1 MFNCEMCEAKL
12 QTYNVDDEVVLGT
25 RVSGKSKEDFV
36 KLAFRN
42 GGAIAFYD
50 KMKQAMN
57 MKGWEVSHEKS

>member
-1 MFNCEMCEAKL
+1 MINCEMCEAKL
-12 QTYNVDDEVVLGT
+12 KTLDIDDKILG

>member
-1 MFNCEMCEAKL
+1 MINCEMCEAKL
-12 QTYNVDDEVVLGT
+12 KTLDIDDEIF
-25 RVSGKSKEDFV
+25 KEDFV

-57 MKGWEVSHEKS
+57 MKGWEVSSKKVNFLIQLIDV